1 MVTDMTEGKVLP
13 VIVKFFIPL
22 FLGNLFQ
29 QFYSMVDTIIVG
41 KFLGVN
47 ALAGVGATG
56 SMNFLIIG
64 FTMGITGGFGV
75 VFSQTFGAKD
85 YHKLRQYIANALYLT
100 VIVSAILIPLTVRN
114 CKKFLILLNT
124 PEDIIS
130 ESYSYF
136 VVILGGII
144 VTMIYNSAAAIL
156 RSIGDSRTPLAALIV
171 ASLVNIVLDI
181 LFITVFG
188 MGTSGASIATVL
200 SQAVAGVFCL
210 AYALRHYKILRVHK
224 EEWRPIPSM
233 LGRLLYIGIPMGLQ
247 NSVTAVGTVLVQFAV
262 NSLGAVCVAA
272 YTAGAKLR
280 MMFTCGMDMLGMS
293 VSTFCGQNIG
303 AQKKERVSMGV
314 KCGIFLILCFS
325 VIIIGC
331 ICLGGR
337 TMASWF
343 VDVENTEVIDKM
355 VYFLKTTVVYCPL
368 LGSIF
373 VLRNTL
379 QGIGYSMTAMFAGIF
394 ELAGRSAIVFGMFGT
409 VTYPLICHADP
420 IAWFMANVLLVGNY
434 IYVCRK
440 MKIPGIFFRTEKRE
454 LGKKCNCMGK
464 MRKN

>member
-114 CKKFLILLNT
+114 CKNFLILLNT

-144 VTMIYNSAAAIL
+144 VTMIYNSTAAIL

-210 AYALRHYKILRVHK
+210 AYAFRHYKILRVHK

-233 LGRLLYIGIPMGLQ
+233 LGRLLYIGLPMGL
-247 NSVTAVGTVLVQFAV
+247 
-262 NSLGAVCVAA
+262 
-272 YTAGAKLR
+272 
-280 MMFTCGMDMLGMS
+280 
-293 VSTFCGQNIG
+293 
-303 AQKKERVSMGV
+303 
-314 KCGIFLILCFS
+314 
-325 VIIIGC
+325 
-331 ICLGGR
+331 
-337 TMASWF
+337 
-343 VDVENTEVIDKM
+343 
-355 VYFLKTTVVYCPL
+355 
-368 LGSIF
+368 
-373 VLRNTL
+373 
-379 QGIGYSMTAMFAGIF
+379 
-394 ELAGRSAIVFGMFGT
+394 
-409 VTYPLICHADP
+409 
-420 IAWFMANVLLVGNY
+420 
-434 IYVCRK
+434 
-440 MKIPGIFFRTEKRE
+440 
-454 LGKKCNCMGK
+454 
-464 MRKN
+464 